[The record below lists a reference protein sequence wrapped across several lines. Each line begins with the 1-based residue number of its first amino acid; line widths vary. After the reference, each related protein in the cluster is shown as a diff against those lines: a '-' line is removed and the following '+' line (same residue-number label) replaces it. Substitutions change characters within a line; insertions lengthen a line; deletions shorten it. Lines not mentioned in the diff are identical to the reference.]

1 MEGEH
6 PMSVSF
12 YDAGIASYL
21 QTLDAVGRFLE
32 KSHAHCV
39 ENGVDPQEVVQ
50 ARIHPDMLPFRF
62 QVISLAHHS
71 AGAVEA
77 AKTGSFS
84 PPKDPGTHDWNGLS
98 QLVSGARAALG
109 TVDRAA
115 FEALADNDV
124 VFKLGERAIPFRAS
138 DFILSFSL
146 PNFYFHVT
154 TAYDILRARG
164 VPLGKRDYLGMFR
177 MKR

>member
-1 MEGEH
+1 
-6 PMSVSF
+6 MSVSF
-12 YDAGIASYL
+12 YDATVAGYL
-21 QTLDAVGRFLE
+21 QSLDAVGRFLE

-39 ENGVDPQEVVQ
+39 ENGVDPQEVVK
-50 ARIHPDMLPFRF
+50 ASIHPDMLPFRF

-77 AKTGSFS
+77 VKTGSFL

-109 TVDRAA
+109 AVDRAA

-154 TAYDILRARG
+154 TAYDILRGRG

>member
-1 MEGEH
+1 M
-6 PMSVSF
+6 PVSF
-12 YDAGIASYL
+12 YDASIASYI
-21 QTLDAVGRFLE
+21 QSLDAVGKFLE

-39 ENGVDPQEVVQ
+39 EKGIDPQEIVT
-50 ARIHPDMLPFRF
+50 ARIHPDMLPFSF
-62 QVISLAHHS
+62 QVISIAHHS
-71 AGAVEA
+71 GGAVEA
-77 AKTGSFS
+77 VKSGSFA
-84 PPKDPGTHDWNGLS
+84 PPKDPGTLDWNGLA

-109 TVDRAA
+109 AVDRAA
-115 FEALADNDV
+115 FEAGADNDI
-124 VFKLGERAIPFRAS
+124 VFKLGERAIPFKAG

-154 TAYDILRARG
+154 TAYDILRGKG